1 MITNSSGS
9 HFTLRKLDI
18 RLQLIVEATK
28 KNGGIYLYA
37 NQQGCDGDRLY
48 YDGCAM
54 ILVNGE
60 VVAQASQFS
69 LNDVEVVTATID
81 LEEVRAYR
89 STISRS
95 LQAAKSKAKYHRIQ
109 TKFEL
114 SSEEEDKDLGRSPSL
129 PIQPRYHTVEDEIA
143 LCAGC
148 YLWDVSFTL
157 ADFGALLIES

>member
-1 MITNSSGS
+1 M
-9 HFTLRKLDI
+9 
-18 RLQLIVEATK
+18 EATR

-60 VVAQASQFS
+60 VVAQGSQFS
-69 LNDVEVVTATID
+69 LNDVEVITATID

-89 STISRS
+89 SSISRS

-109 TKFEL
+109 TDFEL
-114 SSEEEDKDLGRSPSL
+114 SSGEGDLDLSRGPSPS
-129 PIQPRYHTVEDEIA
+129 IQPRYHSVEEEIA
-143 LCAGC
+143 LCSGC
-148 YLWDVSFTL
+148 YLWDVSYPPWQTL
-157 ADFGALLIES
+157 VSS